1 MQHAILTLN
10 VELKSMSNKFADF
23 WLNRYNHS
31 NNKGVKYMDL
41 LEQKITTVK
50 TRLKKE
56 FLADTRPWV
65 VTFSGGKDSTTVLQL
80 VVEMLLDLSAEEKD
94 LKKVYVVSSDT
105 GVEMPIIED
114 YTTNKIGKIEN
125 FIKTSNI
132 NMQVNILKPKVT
144 ESFWTLLLG
153 KGYPSP
159 NQTFRWCTD
168 RMKIK
173 PATNFLKSLT
183 EKNESILMLLGVRSD
198 ESQARA
204 ESIAKRDENHRGFSK
219 HGEIPNAFVFSPVK
233 DWTNA
238 DVWTYLSKHPAPWGE
253 HTDMTKLYD
262 KGSGEADCNI
272 ALNPEAASC
281 GKTRFG
287 CWVCTVVSKDKSM
300 ANMLRNKGDE
310 WMMPLNSFRNKLEE
324 YRYDHSKRQPRRRNG
339 QKSVGPFL
347 LSVRKEL
354 LKELL
359 SIEKKLIDLGK
370 MGSKKLISD
379 EEIAQIQLEWLHD
392 GDFFET
398 AITMAQDVNR
408 LIDYTS
414 VKSFDEKER
423 NYIDALCEE
432 NEIPTKLIEDLMQK
446 EHSYR
451 HQIKRT
457 KIFTEMENLVEN
469 FSNGVVN
476 EI

>member
-1 MQHAILTLN
+1 MLENKI
-10 VELKSMSNKFADF
+10 KSVIEK
-23 WLNRYNHS
+23 
-31 NNKGVKYMDL
+31 
-41 LEQKITTVK
+41 
-50 TRLKKE
+50 LKKE
-56 FLADTRPWV
+56 FLTDTRPWV

-80 VVEMLLDLSAEEKD
+80 VTEMLLELRMDNIET
-94 LKKVYVVSSDT
+94 KKVYIVSSDT
-105 GVEMPIIED
+105 GVEMPVIED
-114 YTTNKIGKIEN
+114 YTTNKLTQIDK
-125 FIKTSNI
+125 FIKKEKL
-132 NMQVNILKPKVT
+132 NMEVNLLKPKVT

-159 NQTFRWCTD
+159 NQNFRWCTD

-183 EKNESILMLLGVRSD
+183 DENESILMLLGVRSD

-204 ESIAKRDENHRGFSK
+204 QSIEKRDENHRGFSK
-219 HGEIPNAFVFSPVK
+219 HGDIANAFVYSPIK

-238 DVWTYLSKHPAPWGE
+238 EVWTYLSKYPAPWGK
-253 HTDMTKLYD
+253 HHDMMVLYD

-272 ALNPEAASC
+272 ALNPEAATC

-300 ANMLRNKGDE
+300 ENMMRNKGDE
-310 WMMPLNSFRNKLEE
+310 WMGPLHHFRNKLEE
-324 YRYDHSKRQPRRRNG
+324 YRYDHDKRQPRRRNG

-359 SIEKKLIDLGK
+359 KIEKTLIALGK
-370 MGSKKLISD
+370 MGTKKLISD
-379 EEIAQIQLEWLHD
+379 EEIVQIQKEWLHD

-398 AITMAQDVNR
+398 AITMAHDVGR
-408 LIDYTS
+408 LINYES
-414 VKSFDEKER
+414 PKSFNGEER
-423 NYIDALCEE
+423 KFIESVCIDKD
-432 NEIPTKLIEDLMQK
+432 IPVKLIEDLMQK
-446 EHSYR
+446 EHNYR

-457 KIFTEMENLVEN
+457 KIFTEMESLVEN
-469 FSNGVVN
+469 FANGVVN

>member
-1 MQHAILTLN
+1 M
-10 VELKSMSNKFADF
+10 
-23 WLNRYNHS
+23 
-31 NNKGVKYMDL
+31 
-41 LEQKITTVK
+41 LETKIRSVID
-50 TRLKKE
+50 RLKKE

-80 VVEMLLDLSAEEKD
+80 VTEMLLELRKEKKE
-94 LKKVYVVSSDT
+94 LKKVYIVSSDT

-114 YTTNKIGKIEN
+114 YTGNKLNTIAEYIKKEN
-125 FIKTSNI
+125 L
-132 NMQVNILKPKVT
+132 NMEVNLLKPKVT
-144 ESFWTLLLG
+144 DSFWALLLG

-168 RMKIK
+168 RLKIK

-183 EKNESILMLLGVRSD
+183 IKNESILMLLGVRSD

-204 ESIAKRDENHRGFSK
+204 QSIEKRDENHRGFSK
-219 HGEIPNAFVFSPVK
+219 HSEIPNAFVYSPVK

-238 DVWTYLSKHPAPWGE
+238 DVWTYLAKNPAPWGE

-300 ANMLRNKGDE
+300 ENMMRNKGDE
-310 WMMPLNSFRNKLEE
+310 WMEPLHHFRNKLES
-324 YRYDHSKRQPRRRNG
+324 YRDSKGLGLIKRQSRRRNG
-339 QKSVGPFL
+339 QKSIGPFL
-347 LSVRKEL
+347 LSTRKEL

-359 SIEKKLIDLGK
+359 ETEKSLIELGK
-370 MGSKKLISD
+370 MGTKKLISD
-379 EEIAQIQLEWLHD
+379 EEIVQIQKEWLHD

-398 AITMAQDVNR
+398 AIKMAHDVGR
-408 LIDYTS
+408 LIDYES
-414 VKSFDEKER
+414 VKSFNDEDRKFIELVCVD
-423 NYIDALCEE
+423 N
-432 NEIPTKLIEDLMQK
+432 NIPVKLIEDLMQK

-457 KIFTEMENLVEN
+457 KIFTDMEKLVEN
-469 FSNGVVN
+469 FANGVVN

>member
-1 MQHAILTLN
+1 MNTLK
-10 VELKSMSNKFADF
+10 EKIQL
-23 WLNRYNHS
+23 
-31 NNKGVKYMDL
+31 VK
-41 LEQKITTVK
+41 E
-50 TRLKKE
+50 RLKKE
-56 FLADTRPWV
+56 YLADSRPWV

-80 VVEMLLDLSAEEKD
+80 VTEMLLDLKKD
-94 LKKVYVVSSDT
+94 NKDTKKVYIVSSDT
-105 GVEMPIIED
+105 GVEMPLIED
-114 YTTNKIGKIEN
+114 YTTNKLERIDE
-125 FIKTSNI
+125 FIQKEKI
-132 NMQVNILKPKVT
+132 NMSVNLLKPKVT

-173 PATNFLKSLT
+173 PATQFLKSLT
-183 EKNESILMLLGVRSD
+183 DKNESILMLLGVRSD

-219 HGEIPNAFVFSPVK
+219 HGEIPNAFVFSPIK

-238 DVWTYLSKHPAPWGE
+238 DVWTYLSEYDAPWGK
-253 HTDMTKLYD
+253 HQDMMKLYD

-300 ANMLRNKGDE
+300 ANMLRNDE
-310 WMMPLNSFRNKLEE
+310 DQWMKPLHDFRNKLED

-347 LSVRKEL
+347 LSTRKEL

-359 SIEKKLIDLGK
+359 QIEKELIDLGK

-379 EEIAQIQLEWLHD
+379 EEIEQIQKEWLHD
-392 GDFFET
+392 GDFFES
-398 AITMAQDVNR
+398 AISMANDVGR
-408 LIDYTS
+408 LIHYES
-414 VKSFDEKER
+414 VKSFNGEER
-423 NYIDALCEE
+423 EFIESICDE
-432 NEIPTKLIEDLMQK
+432 NEIPLKLMEDLMQK

-451 HQIKRT
+451 HQLKRT

-469 FSNGVVN
+469 FANGVVN

>member
-1 MQHAILTLN
+1 MDILEEKIHTV
-10 VELKSMSNKFADF
+10 VE
-23 WLNRYNHS
+23 
-31 NNKGVKYMDL
+31 
-41 LEQKITTVK
+41 
-50 TRLKKE
+50 RLKKE
-56 FLADTRPWV
+56 YLADSRPWV

-80 VVEMLLDLSAEEKD
+80 VTEMILELRQENSDT
-94 LKKVYVVSSDT
+94 KKVYIVSSDT
-105 GVEMPIIED
+105 GVEMPVIED
-114 YTTNKIGKIEN
+114 YTTNKLTQIAEFIQKEN
-125 FIKTSNI
+125 LS
-132 NMQVNILKPKVT
+132 MEVHLLKPKVT

-173 PATNFLKSLT
+173 PATHFLKSLT

-204 ESIAKRDENHRGFSK
+204 ASIEKRDENHRGFSK
-219 HGEIPNAFVFSPVK
+219 HGEIPNAFVYSPIK

-238 DVWTYLSKHPAPWGE
+238 EVWTYLSKYTAPWGG
-253 HTDMTKLYD
+253 HKDMMRLYD

-287 CWVCTVVSKDKSM
+287 CWVCTVVSQDKSM
-300 ANMLRNKGDE
+300 ENMIRNKGDE
-310 WMMPLNSFRNKLEE
+310 WMEPLHHFRNKLEKD
-324 YRYDHSKRQPRRRNG
+324 RYDHSKRQPRRRNG

-347 LSVRKEL
+347 LSVRKEF

-359 SIEKKLIDLGK
+359 DIEKELRDLGK

-379 EEIAQIQLEWLHD
+379 EEIAQIQKEWLHD
-392 GDFFET
+392 GDFFES
-398 AITMAQDVNR
+398 AITMAHSVGR
-408 LIDYTS
+408 LVDYES
-414 VKSFDEKER
+414 VKSFNGKER
-423 NYIDALCEE
+423 EYIQGICKE
-432 NEIPTKLIEDLMQK
+432 NNIPIKLIEDIMQK

-451 HQIKRT
+451 HQLKRT

-469 FSNGVVN
+469 FANGVVN

>member
-1 MQHAILTLN
+1 
-10 VELKSMSNKFADF
+10 MSNKFADF
-23 WLNRYNHS
+23 WLNRYNLS

-41 LEQKITTVK
+41 LDQKITTVK
-50 TRLKKE
+50 ERLKKE
-56 FLADTRPWV
+56 YLADSRPWV

-80 VVEMLLDLSAEEKD
+80 VTEMLLDLRKEDKD
-94 LKKVYVVSSDT
+94 FKKIYIVSSDT
-105 GVEMPIIED
+105 GVEMPVIED
-114 YTTNKIGKIEN
+114 YTSNKLTSIDE
-125 FIKTSNI
+125 FIQKEKL
-132 NMQVNILKPKVT
+132 NMSVNLLKPKVT
-144 ESFWTLLLG
+144 EGFWNLLLG

-173 PATNFLKSLT
+173 PATLFLKSLT

-204 ESIAKRDENHRGFSK
+204 ASIEKRDENHRGFSK

-238 DVWTYLSKHPAPWGE
+238 DVWTYLSKYPAPWGKHE
-253 HTDMTKLYD
+253 DMMKLYD

-300 ANMLRNKGDE
+300 ENMMRNKGDE
-310 WMMPLNSFRNKLEE
+310 WMEPLHHFRNKLEA
-324 YRYDHSKRQPRRRNG
+324 YRDTQGLGKVKRQQRRRNG
-339 QKSVGPFL
+339 QKSIGPFL
-347 LSVRKEL
+347 LSTRKEL
-354 LKELL
+354 LEELL
-359 SIEKKLIDLGK
+359 TIEKTLTDLGK
-370 MGSKKLISD
+370 MGGKTLISD
-379 EEIAQIQLEWLHD
+379 DEIAQIQQEWLHD
-392 GDFFET
+392 GDFFES
-398 AITMAQDVNR
+398 AITMAKKVGRNIEYQ
-408 LIDYTS
+408 S
-414 VKSFDEKER
+414 VKSFNGEER
-423 NYIDALCEE
+423 DFVQNACEE
-432 NEIPTKLIEDLMQK
+432 NGIPVKLIEDLMQK

-451 HQIKRT
+451 HQLKRT

-469 FSNGVVN
+469 FANGVVN

>member
-1 MQHAILTLN
+1 MEKL
-10 VELKSMSNKFADF
+10 SNKIIDI
-23 WLNRYNHS
+23 
-31 NNKGVKYMDL
+31 KK
-41 LEQKITTVK
+41 
-50 TRLKKE
+50 RLKKE
-56 FLADTRPWV
+56 YLADSRPWV
-65 VTFSGGKDSTTVLQL
+65 VTFSGGKDSTTVLHL
-80 VVEMLLDLSAEEKD
+80 VMDMFLELTEKQREA
-94 LKKVYVVSSDT
+94 KRIYIVSSDT

-114 YTTNKIGKIEN
+114 YTTNKLTQISD
-125 FIKTSNI
+125 FIKKEKL
-132 NMQVNILKPKVT
+132 NMEVNLLKPKVT

-183 EKNESILMLLGVRSD
+183 EQNESILMLLGVRSD

-219 HGEIPNAFVFSPVK
+219 HGEIPNAFIFSPIK

-238 DVWTYLSKHPAPWGE
+238 EVWTYLSKYPAPWGE
-253 HTDMTKLYD
+253 HNDMMKLYD

-300 ANMLRNKGDE
+300 ANMLRNKEDE
-310 WMMPLNSFRNKLEE
+310 WMLPLNNFRNKLEE

-354 LKELL
+354 LQELL
-359 SIEKKLIDLGK
+359 QIEKSLIALGK
-370 MGSKKLISD
+370 MGDKKLISD
-379 EEIAQIQLEWLHD
+379 EEIEQIQKEWLHD

-398 AITMAQDVNR
+398 AITMAHNVNR
-408 LIDYTS
+408 LVDYES
-414 VKSFDEKER
+414 NKSFDLKER
-423 NYIDALCEE
+423 DFIESICKEHN
-432 NEIPTKLIEDLMQK
+432 IPVKLIEDLMQK
-446 EHSYR
+446 EHSSR

-457 KIFTEMENLVEN
+457 KIFTEMESLVEN
-469 FSNGVVN
+469 FATGIVN

>member
-1 MQHAILTLN
+1 MNTL
-10 VELKSMSNKFADF
+10 EEKIQL
-23 WLNRYNHS
+23 
-31 NNKGVKYMDL
+31 VK
-41 LEQKITTVK
+41 E
-50 TRLKKE
+50 RLKKE
-56 FLADTRPWV
+56 YLADSRPWV

-80 VVEMLLDLSAEEKD
+80 VTEMLHGLQKKHKD
-94 LKKVYVVSSDT
+94 NKKVYIVSSDT
-105 GVEMPIIED
+105 GVEMPLIED
-114 YTTNKIGKIEN
+114 YTTNKLQRIDE
-125 FIKTSNI
+125 FIQKEKI
-132 NMQVNILKPKVT
+132 NMSVNLLKPKVT

-173 PATNFLKSLT
+173 PATQFLKSLT
-183 EKNESILMLLGVRSD
+183 DKNESILMLLGVRSD

-219 HGEIPNAFVFSPVK
+219 HSEIPNAFVFSPIK
-233 DWTNA
+233 DWSNA
-238 DVWTYLSKHPAPWGE
+238 DVWTYLSQYPAPWGE
-253 HTDMTKLYD
+253 HQDMMKLYD

-300 ANMLRNKGDE
+300 ANMLRNDEDE
-310 WMMPLNSFRNKLEE
+310 WMKPLNNFRNTLED

-347 LSVRKEL
+347 LSTRKEL

-359 SIEKKLIDLGK
+359 RIEKDLITEGK

-379 EEIAQIQLEWLHD
+379 EEIEQIQKEWLHD
-392 GDFFET
+392 GDFFES
-398 AITMAQDVNR
+398 AISMAHDVGR
-408 LIDYTS
+408 LIHYES
-414 VKSFDEKER
+414 VKSFNGEER
-423 NYIDALCEE
+423 EFIENICEE
-432 NEIPTKLIEDLMQK
+432 NEIPLKLMEDLMQK

-451 HQIKRT
+451 HQLKRT

-469 FSNGVVN
+469 FANGVVN

>member
-1 MQHAILTLN
+1 M
-10 VELKSMSNKFADF
+10 
-23 WLNRYNHS
+23 
-31 NNKGVKYMDL
+31 
-41 LEQKITTVK
+41 LETKIRSVID
-50 TRLKKE
+50 RLKKE

-80 VVEMLLDLSAEEKD
+80 VTEMLLELSEEKKD
-94 LKKVYVVSSDT
+94 LKKVYIVSSDT

-114 YTTNKIGKIEN
+114 YTGNKLNKIAEYIKKEN
-125 FIKTSNI
+125 L
-132 NMQVNILKPKVT
+132 NMEVNLLKPKVT
-144 ESFWTLLLG
+144 DSFWALLLG

-168 RMKIK
+168 RLKIK

-183 EKNESILMLLGVRSD
+183 IKNESILMLLGVRSD

-204 ESIAKRDENHRGFSK
+204 QSIEKRDENHRGFSK
-219 HGEIPNAFVFSPVK
+219 HSEIPNAFVYSPVK

-238 DVWTYLSKHPAPWGE
+238 DVWTYLAKNPAPWGE

-300 ANMLRNKGDE
+300 ENMMRNKGDE
-310 WMMPLNSFRNKLEE
+310 WMEPLHHFRNKLES
-324 YRYDHSKRQPRRRNG
+324 YRDSKGLGLIKRQSRRRNG
-339 QKSVGPFL
+339 QKSIGPFL
-347 LSVRKEL
+347 LSTRKEL
-354 LKELL
+354 LQELL
-359 SIEKKLIDLGK
+359 ETEQSLIQQGK
-370 MGSKKLISD
+370 MGTKKLISD
-379 EEIAQIQLEWLHD
+379 EEIVQIQKEWLHD

-398 AITMAQDVNR
+398 AITMAHSVGR
-408 LIDYTS
+408 LVDYES
-414 VKSFDEKER
+414 IKSFNSEER
-423 NYIDALCEE
+423 EFVEAVCEE
-432 NEIPTKLIEDLMQK
+432 NNIPVKLIEDLMQK

-457 KIFTEMENLVEN
+457 KIFTDMEKLVEN
-469 FSNGVVN
+469 FANGVVN
-476 EI
+476 EV